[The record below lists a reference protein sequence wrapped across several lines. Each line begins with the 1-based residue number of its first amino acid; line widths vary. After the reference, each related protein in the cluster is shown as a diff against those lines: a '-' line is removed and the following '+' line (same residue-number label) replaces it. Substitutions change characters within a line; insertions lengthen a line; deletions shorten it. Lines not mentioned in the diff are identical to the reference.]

1 MFLICVPD
9 DNLRN
14 NRALLFNAGPPRK
27 SNDVCAA
34 EREGSLTAFYG
45 NDAIKALVS
54 SSVANYSVLQL
65 SLSSQFLSNTLSSL
79 FVRS

>member
-1 MFLICVPD
+1 MFLICVSD

-14 NRALLFNAGPPRK
+14 NHALLFTAGPPRE
-27 SNDVCAA
+27 SNDVYAA

-54 SSVANYSVLQL
+54 SSVADYRYCSYQCQVNFFKHFEQL
-65 SLSSQFLSNTLSSL
+65 ICAG
-79 FVRS
+79 

>member
-14 NRALLFNAGPPRK
+14 SRALLFTAGPPRK
-27 SNDVCAA
+27 NNEVYAA

-54 SSVANYSVLQL
+54 SSIANY
-65 SLSSQFLSNTLSSL
+65 
-79 FVRS
+79 R

>member
-14 NRALLFNAGPPRK
+14 NRAPLFTAGPPSR
-27 SNDVCAA
+27 SNDVYAA

-45 NDAIKALVS
+45 NDATKALVS
-54 SSVANYSVLQL
+54 SSVANYRYWSYHCQV
-65 SLSSQFLSNTLSSL
+65 NL
-79 FVRS
+79 F